1 MSNLFDDNKENK
13 AVENVDYLV
22 RVSYVENG
30 RRYEERMNKDGSLVV
45 RSFPVSNTPKSWF
58 IITAKPE
65 IRRYYEL
72 DCVRDV

>member
-45 RSFPVSNTPKSWF
+45 RSFPVSNTPKS
-58 IITAKPE
+58 
-65 IRRYYEL
+65 
-72 DCVRDV
+72 